1 MPPQRV
7 KVIPSKVSKENNQC
21 DHPNC
26 VCPKGRKHN
35 GDGT

>member
-21 DHPNC
+21 DHPNY